1 MPRIKDGTYV
11 INLIDKKIKEDIGFH
26 YLSTEIQLYTLIF
39 LGLNIFLKKYYAK
52 SKVNLLHARYLQYK
66 IMILVC
72 VNFITFFLS

>member
-52 SKVNLLHARYLQYK
+52 SKVNLLHTRYLQYK